1 MIVQAVLEQTWRL
14 DEDGTYIVLMQS
26 TEHAKAPQQP
36 SSLLNW
42 YRPVRAEVR
51 CWLLG
56 FATGRHE
63 YSFSGLVAA

>member
-1 MIVQAVLEQTWRL
+1 MQAVLEQTWRL

-51 CWLLG
+51 C
-56 FATGRHE
+56 
-63 YSFSGLVAA
+63 